1 MGRQPET
8 SANDRR
14 SAGERPAVLNASRS
28 QECHAGRRR
37 RCFCAKVFEVSR
49 GNKSYGLGRL
59 RDEFAMEDVSGKMDK
74 ETVTKLRVLAHDLSN
89 SIETVMQAS
98 YLLAQSELDEAHQKW
113 LKMIDA
119 AAQEAAKINREIRE
133 ILRSQS

>member
-1 MGRQPET
+1 M
-8 SANDRR
+8 
-14 SAGERPAVLNASRS
+14 
-28 QECHAGRRR
+28 
-37 RCFCAKVFEVSR
+37 
-49 GNKSYGLGRL
+49 
-59 RDEFAMEDVSGKMDK
+59 RDEFAMEDVYGNMDK

-89 SIETVMQAS
+89 SIENVMQAS

-113 LKMIDA
+113 LKMIDT